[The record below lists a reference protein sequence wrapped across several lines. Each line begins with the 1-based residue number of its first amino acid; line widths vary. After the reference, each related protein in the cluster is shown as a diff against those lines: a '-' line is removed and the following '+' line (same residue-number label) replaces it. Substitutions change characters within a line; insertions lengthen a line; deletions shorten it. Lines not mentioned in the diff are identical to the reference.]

1 MILAGIQIM
10 MSGLIDSRKTCVIG
24 ISLILGLSVD
34 MLPEAYRGAYPA
46 LQPFFSFSLSLA
58 TVSVILLTF
67 CCASELASARNW
79 NCSPPGANF
88 RWVLA
93 STNSTWIYWI

>member
-1 MILAGIQIM
+1 M

-46 LQPFFSFSLSLA
+46 LQPFFSSSLSLA

-67 CCASELASARNW
+67 CCASRIGKRAELELQ
-79 NCSPPGANF
+79 PGVDSSEQIFNF
-88 RWVLA
+88 MEAMGQRGEHRVR
-93 STNSTWIYWI
+93 